1 MRICVS
7 LLFAVL
13 PIFARSEGAPIGN
26 TGAPGDGVCR
36 NCHTSF
42 PLNPDGGS
50 IRIQTGSY
58 KPGLP
63 QNVKVTVS
71 HPDAVRWGFQI
82 TARWAKD
89 LSQTAGRFSPI
100 NTEVQ
105 PLGEGTYATHTSTGT
120 LSGGSNGTKTFE
132 LNWTP
137 PPGIDD
143 GDIVFYAA
151 GNAANNSGNNQGDR
165 IYTTQS
171 RIQADVPCGFTDRP
185 AITKIIDSASGNLAN
200 APRGLV
206 TIQGQNFAPFGV
218 LRVAMPG
225 YIRDNR
231 FPMEM
236 GCVAVEIAGQRVP
249 LLYLG
254 REQINV
260 QAPAMTESGDRPI
273 RVIMNPDRP
282 NQMVSESVST
292 PMQPFAPA
300 FFTFNG
306 RSVAALVPNGG
317 AIVADP
323 SVVPNAR
330 PARPGEIIELYGS
343 GLGPTRT
350 AVAPGT
356 ITPLEAIPIN
366 NRLTISIGG
375 TTLTDADVLYAGLA
389 PGNISGLYQIN
400 VRIPANTSNGDIPIL
415 MVIGSAQSV
424 AGTTIP
430 VRAQ

>member
-1 MRICVS
+1 
-7 LLFAVL
+7 
-13 PIFARSEGAPIGN
+13 
-26 TGAPGDGVCR
+26 
-36 NCHTSF
+36 
-42 PLNPDGGS
+42 
-50 IRIQTGSY
+50 
-58 KPGLP
+58 
-63 QNVKVTVS
+63 
-71 HPDAVRWGFQI
+71 
-82 TARWAKD
+82 
-89 LSQTAGRFSPI
+89 
-100 NTEVQ
+100 
-105 PLGEGTYATHTSTGT
+105 
-120 LSGGSNGTKTFE
+120 
-132 LNWTP
+132 
-137 PPGIDD
+137 
-143 GDIVFYAA
+143 
-151 GNAANNSGNNQGDR
+151 
-165 IYTTQS
+165 
-171 RIQADVPCGFTDRP
+171 
-185 AITKIIDSASGNLAN
+185 
-200 APRGLV
+200 
-206 TIQGQNFAPFGV
+206 
-218 LRVAMPG
+218 
-225 YIRDNR
+225 
-231 FPMEM
+231 
-236 GCVAVEIAGQRVP
+236 
-249 LLYLG
+249 
-254 REQINV
+254 
-260 QAPAMTESGDRPI
+260 
-273 RVIMNPDRP
+273 VIMNPDRP